1 MYGIR
6 PRHTAVAVLLLLL
19 FAATANAQN
28 TVNLAWTISV
38 SDTSTACAAAGSCQQ
53 TIYRG
58 AGTCSST
65 TTFIALATLT
75 ATQAT
80 YSDTAVPN
88 GTYCYAVTFTLNAQE
103 SAKDAVTVSL
113 QPPAAPTNLRRT

>member
-1 MYGIR
+1 MYGIG

-28 TVNLAWTISV
+28 TVNLSWTLSTNDV
-38 SDTSTACAAAGSCQQ
+38 SAACAAAGSCQQ

-58 AGTCSST
+58 AGACST
-65 TTFIALATLT
+65 TTTFSALATLT
-75 ATQAT
+75 ASQTT

-88 GTYCYAVTFTLNAQE
+88 GTYCYAVTFTLLAQE
-103 SAKDAVTVSL
+103 SAKDTATVSL
-113 QPPAAPTNLRRT
+113 QPPAAPTGLHRI